1 MHSNESIVYPT
12 EVIRCLTGKHL
23 ALIGF
28 TRQDAGLFFEALAPF
43 QVLTYGFFYNE
54 AGPGS
59 TKLQPFDL
67 LVIRLPERVEEL
79 EWLTGQGMAQ
89 NTKPLLFVGS
99 STLLLQQVSANQ
111 AKPYDF
117 LSYPGPPEEIV
128 LRIYHLLSATSQPG
142 AANPNQ
148 PADRKVR
155 VLIADDDPTI
165 VTVVKAVLVKQG
177 MECIVAQN
185 GGVAVTLV
193 KAHHPQAVI
202 LDIHMPFLD
211 GFEVLHAIKKEPL
224 TSSIPVIMLTSL
236 KHESDIIRGFGLGA
250 DDYVVKPFRPLEL
263 AARLT
268 RLIQRPSS
276 TSF

>member
-12 EVIRCLTGKHL
+12 EVINCLTGKRL

-28 TRQDAGLFFEALAPF
+28 NRQDAGRVFEALAPF
-43 QVLTYGFFYNE
+43 QVFTYGFFYDE
-54 AGPGS
+54 AGPDS
-59 TKLQPFDL
+59 AKLQSFDL
-67 LVIRLPERVEEL
+67 LVIRLPDKIEEF
-79 EWLTGQGMAQ
+79 EWLTDQGVAQ

-99 STLLLQQVSANQ
+99 SALLLQQVSASQ
-111 AKPYDF
+111 TKSYDF
-117 LSYPGPPEEIV
+117 LSYPGPPEEVV
-128 LRIYHLLSATSQPG
+128 LRIYHLLSATSQPRT
-142 AANPNQ
+142 ANPNQ
-148 PADRKVR
+148 PVQGKAR

-177 MECIVAQN
+177 MDCIVAQN

-193 KAHHPQAVI
+193 KAHHPHAVI
-202 LDIHMPFLD
+202 LDINMPFLD

-268 RLIQRPSS
+268 RLLQRSGRVGA
-276 TSF
+276 